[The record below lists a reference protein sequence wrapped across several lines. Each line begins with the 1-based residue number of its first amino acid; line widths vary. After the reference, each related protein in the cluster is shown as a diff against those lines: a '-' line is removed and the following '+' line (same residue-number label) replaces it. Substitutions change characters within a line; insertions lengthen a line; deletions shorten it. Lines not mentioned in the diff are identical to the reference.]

1 MQDEKDHVRDVAI
14 VLRQRSNLL
23 SVLSIGH
30 GRTEKLFY
38 DHKRYATGLVGSIVS
53 YHVYEARYDYS
64 RVDRLE
70 IERHPSLYHAQSIYL
85 LHALIE
91 VCYHYIP
98 LGTQANDACRYVV
111 DILANL
117 NAFTSGIEQKKI
129 VCLLFALLGL
139 YPDKEFLDDEHHAFL
154 YAPVDKLKDLFLELP
169 NEELVHKW
177 LVWCLTA
184 YPQGKWCKALPL
196 LVKSTNL

>member
-1 MQDEKDHVRDVAI
+1 MEFKRDVAI

-38 DHKRYATGLVGSIVS
+38 DTKKYTTRLVGSVVS
-53 YHVYEARYDYS
+53 YHVYESRHDYS
-64 RVDRLE
+64 RVEKLE
-70 IERHPSLYHAQSIYL
+70 IERHPSIYKPEALYL
-85 LHALIE
+85 LHALLE

-98 LGTQANDACRYVV
+98 LGTPVQDVCTYVV
-111 DILANL
+111 DVLALL
-117 NAFTSGIEQKKI
+117 NTFALSTDQKKA

-139 YPDKEFLDDEHHAFL
+139 YPDKEFLPQEYHEVL
-154 YAPVDKLKDLFLELP
+154 YLPVDKLKDNAIELA
-169 NEELVHKW
+169 NEELLNQW
-177 LVWCLTA
+177 LAWCLSA

-196 LVKSTNL
+196 LLKSTKQ

>member
-1 MQDEKDHVRDVAI
+1 MEFKRDVAI

-38 DHKRYATGLVGSIVS
+38 DTKKYTTRLVGSVVS
-53 YHVYEARYDYS
+53 YHVHEVRQDYS
-64 RVDRLE
+64 RVEKLE
-70 IERHPSLYHAQSIYL
+70 IERHPSIYKPEALYL
-85 LHALIE
+85 LHALLE

-98 LGTQANDACRYVV
+98 LGTPVHDVCTYVV
-111 DILANL
+111 DVLALL
-117 NAFTSGIEQKKI
+117 NNFSLSTDQKKA

-139 YPDKEFLDDEHHAFL
+139 YPDKEFLPEEYHEVL
-154 YAPVDKLKDLFLELP
+154 YLPVDKLKDNALELAS
-169 NEELVHKW
+169 EELLNQW
-177 LVWCLTA
+177 LAWCLSA

-196 LVKSTNL
+196 LLKSSQQ

>member
-1 MQDEKDHVRDVAI
+1 MEQKRDVAI

-38 DHKRYATGLVGSIVS
+38 DTKKYTTRLVGSVVS
-53 YHVYEARYDYS
+53 YHVYEVRHDYH
-64 RVDRLE
+64 RVDKLE
-70 IERHPSLYHAQSIYL
+70 IERHPSIYKPEALYL
-85 LHALIE
+85 LHALLE

-98 LGTQANDACRYVV
+98 LGTPVHDICTYVV
-111 DILANL
+111 DVLSLL
-117 NAFTSGIEQKKI
+117 NNFAVSVDQKKA

-139 YPDKEFLDDEHHAFL
+139 YPDKEFLAEEYHELL
-154 YAPVDKLKDLFLELP
+154 YLPVDKLKDNALELA
-169 NEELVHKW
+169 NEELLNQW
-177 LVWCLTA
+177 LAWCLSA

-196 LVKSTNL
+196 LLKSTKQ